1 MQDLYHQ
8 QYFYVFMGAS
18 RFWVFSG
25 FFGLLGSLVFGFF
38 FWVSDFR
45 FLEFWEGFVR
55 NWGVV
60 IFVLL
65 EANPEP

>member
-1 MQDLYHQ
+1 
-8 QYFYVFMGAS
+8 MGF
-18 RFWVFSG
+18 FWVFWSVG
-25 FFGLLGSLVFGFF
+25 EFGVWVF